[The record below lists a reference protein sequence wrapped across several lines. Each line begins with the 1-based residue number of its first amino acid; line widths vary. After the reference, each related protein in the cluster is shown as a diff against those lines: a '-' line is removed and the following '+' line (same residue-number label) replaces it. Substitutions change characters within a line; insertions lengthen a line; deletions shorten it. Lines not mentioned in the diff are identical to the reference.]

1 MNNKVILI
9 VGAGGIGLACA
20 RLFAQAGAKVV
31 IAAHSDR
38 EAAAQIA
45 KEINDI
51 GGEAYVTE
59 VEVTELPSVAG
70 MVNDVVN
77 QLGSIDVLINAF
89 GVGVIKPLLDIHPD
103 EAKDVIDT
111 NMYGTFLI
119 TQTVLRYMETSKE
132 GNVVMFP
139 GILGKY
145 AMKNSSVYSATK
157 FALTGFTKAL
167 VEETRRTNIKFS
179 LFYLG
184 SVDTPFWDDDR
195 IDMKVRRDKM
205 LSPDEVAKSVY
216 YALTQPQSSVLN
228 EIVIQPQASQMI

>member
-1 MNNKVILI
+1 MKDKVILI

-20 RLFAQAGAKVV
+20 KLFAQAGAKIV
-31 IAAHSDR
+31 IAAHTNR
-38 EAAAQIA
+38 KEAEKVATG
-45 KEINDI
+45 INDN

-70 MVNDVVN
+70 MVNN
-77 QLGSIDVLINAF
+77 ITEQLGTIDVLINAF
-89 GVGVIKPLLDIHPD
+89 GKGVIKPLLDIHPD

-111 NMYGTFLI
+111 NLYGTFLI
-119 TQTVLRYMETSKE
+119 TQTVLRYMETKKE

-145 AMKNSSVYSATK
+145 AIKNSSVYSATK

-167 VEETRRTNIKFS
+167 VEETRRTDIKFS

-184 SVDTPFWDDDR
+184 SVDTPFWDDDH

-216 YALTQPQSSVLN
+216 YALTQPQSAVLN

>member
-1 MNNKVILI
+1 MNDKVILI

-20 RLFAQAGAKVV
+20 RLYAQAGAKVV

-38 EAAAQIA
+38 NAAEQVA

-59 VEVTELPSVAG
+59 VEVTELPSVSG
-70 MVNDVVN
+70 LVNDVVN

-89 GVGVIKPLLDIHPD
+89 GIGVIKPLLDIHPD

-119 TQTVLRYMETSKE
+119 TQTVLRYMETAKE